1 MSVLCAVLCCLFFI
15 AFLLV
20 FAPRPFPNVNSII
33 ALDTASLP
41 ASFFLSFFVCL
52 PTYLLQLHRTTLLF
66 VVATRLHQCDGAKCS
81 STTLNFSGGGRGSV
95 QDPLVTV

>member
-1 MSVLCAVLCCLFFI
+1 MSVLCAVLCCLFSI

-41 ASFFLSFFVCL
+41 ASFFLSFLSAYL
-52 PTYLLQLHRTTLLF
+52 PTYYSCTVLLF
-66 VVATRLHQCDGAKCS
+66 SLLSQLVCISATVLNVVAQL
-81 STTLNFSGGGRGSV
+81 
-95 QDPLVTV
+95 